1 MDVMEAIK
9 ARRSVRRYK
18 PDPVPEEVLQN
29 VLEAVRW
36 SPSWA
41 NTQCWEIVVIKDPK
55 IKSELAGTLSKGN
68 PAAPSMTHAPV
79 VLVLCGMKGISGYYK
94 GQAATEK
101 GDWLMFD
108 LGMAMQTFCLA
119 AQAYGLGTVVVG
131 MFDHRKASDILR
143 IPQNVELMAMTPLGY
158 PETPGR
164 APARKE
170 TASFVSY
177 EKFRD

>member
-9 ARRSVRRYK
+9 ARRSIRRYR
-18 PDPVPEEVLQN
+18 PDPVPEEVLQS

-41 NTQCWEIVVIKDPK
+41 NTQCWEIVVVKDPK

-68 PAAPSMTHAPV
+68 PAGPSMINAPV
-79 VLVLCGMKGISGYYK
+79 VLVFCGIKALSGYYK

-108 LGMAMQTFCLA
+108 LGMAMQTLCLA
-119 AQAYGLGTVVVG
+119 AHAHGLGTVVVG
-131 MFDHRKASDILR
+131 LFEHRKASDVLE
-143 IPQNVELMAMTPLGY
+143 IPENIELIAMTPLGY

-164 APARKE
+164 APGRKE
-170 TASFVSY
+170 MASFVSY
-177 EKFRD
+177 EKFRG